1 MTGDTPALEA
11 GPQGYVAAMTGYEW
25 LDTFAD
31 HLGVE
36 RPEPGEIETLLDL
49 AGVAAHSSERLAAP
63 IACWLIGRAGLDP
76 EDALNLARDLKP
88 RPERPDR

>member
-1 MTGDTPALEA
+1 MTDGTP
-11 GPQGYVAAMTGYEW
+11 GPGRRPQGYVAPMTGYEW
-25 LDTFAD
+25 LDRFAD

-76 EDALNLARDLKP
+76 EDALNLARDLKNAQ
-88 RPERPDR
+88 E

>member
-1 MTGDTPALEA
+1 MTDDTP
-11 GPQGYVAAMTGYEW
+11 GPGRRPQGYVAPMTGYEW
-25 LDTFAD
+25 LDRFAD

-76 EDALNLARDLKP
+76 EDALNLARDLKNAQ
-88 RPERPDR
+88 E